1 MALINKQQIIKAKV
15 QLRKLGLESEEM
27 ALTYSDGRTTHIS
40 SLYSGEARELIQHLS
55 ASLNEPETPRERM
68 KRKILSMA
76 HELGWKFRGK
86 VDLRR
91 VNGWCEKYGYLAK
104 PLKAY
109 TESELPALVTQFEK
123 MYAKELKSI

>member
-15 QLRKLGLESEEM
+15 QLRKLGLDSEEM

-40 SLYSGEARELIQHLS
+40 GLYGGEAAELIQYLS
-55 ASLNEPETPRERM
+55 ASLNEPETPKERM

-91 VNGWCEKYGYLAK
+91 VNGWCEKYGYLGK